1 MPDLKKTRK
10 YYLENNSFNLKTSK
24 NTKMKKILLGLA
36 TMAMINFTQA
46 QGLKTPS
53 ASTSQTV
60 KQEFGLG
67 SIELSYSR
75 PNTKGRTIF
84 GDLVPYKAVWRT
96 GANNATT
103 LTFSEEVMIGGKK
116 IPAGK
121 YGLLSIPDA
130 KEWTIII
137 TKQLDVTSPSAYK
150 QEMDVVRVSTP
161 VVAMPYPIESFMI
174 FFENVNSNSLELMII
189 WEKTAVSLPIKIDI
203 DSKIMSQIDNL
214 MNADNRPYFNA
225 AMYYM
230 DNNKD
235 LNKAAEWLE
244 KATAQSPNAYW
255 VWYQKARCL
264 ALLGK
269 KSEAMTASKKSL
281 ELAIAG
287 KNPDYVTLNEKLQA
301 SLK

>member
-1 MPDLKKTRK
+1 
-10 YYLENNSFNLKTSK
+10 
-24 NTKMKKILLGLA
+24 MKKLLLGLA
-36 TMAMINFTQA
+36 TLAIFNLTEA
-46 QGLKTPS
+46 QVLKTPS
-53 ASTSQTV
+53 PSTLQTV

-75 PNTKGRTIF
+75 PNAKGRTIF
-84 GDLVPYKAVWRT
+84 GDLVPYGAVWRT

-103 LTFSEEVMIGGKK
+103 LTFSEEVIIGGKK

-121 YGLLSIPDA
+121 YGLLTIPGA
-130 KEWTIII
+130 AEWTVII

-150 QEMDVVRVSTP
+150 QDMDVVRVTVP
-161 VVAMPYPIESFMI
+161 TAQLPFPIESFMI
-174 FFENVNSNSLELMII
+174 LFEKVNSNSLELMII
-189 WEKTAVSLPIKIDI
+189 WEQTAVSLPIKVDV
-203 DSKIMSQIDNL
+203 DAKIMSQIDNL
-214 MNADNRPYFNA
+214 MTADNRPYFNA

-244 KATAQSPNAYW
+244 KATTQSPNAYW

-264 ALLGK
+264 SLLGK
-269 KSEAMTASKKSL
+269 KAEAMTASKKSL

>member
-1 MPDLKKTRK
+1 
-10 YYLENNSFNLKTSK
+10 
-24 NTKMKKILLGLA
+24 MKKLFLGLA
-36 TMAMINFTQA
+36 ALAVFNFTQA

-84 GDLVPYKAVWRT
+84 GDLVPFGAVWRT
-96 GANNATT
+96 GANTATT
-103 LTFSEEVMIGGKK
+103 LTFSEEVIIGGKK

-121 YGLLSIPDA
+121 YGLLSIPGA
-130 KEWTIII
+130 AEWTIII

-150 QEMDVVRVSTP
+150 QEMDVVRVTAP
-161 VVAMPYPIESFMI
+161 TVAMPYSVESFMI
-174 FFENVNSNSLELMII
+174 FFENVSTNSLELMMI
-189 WEKTAVSLPIKIDI
+189 WEKTAVSLPIKVDI
-203 DSKIMSQIDNL
+203 DSKIMAQIDNL
-214 MNADNRPYFNA
+214 MNTDNKPYFNA
-225 AMYYM
+225 AMYYI

-235 LNKAAEWLE
+235 LNKAAGWLE
-244 KATAQSPNAYW
+244 QATTQTPNAYW

-269 KSEAMTASKKSL
+269 KAEAMTASVKSL
-281 ELAIAG
+281 ELAKAG
-287 KNPDYVTLNEKLQA
+287 KNPDYVTLNEKLQ
-301 SLK
+301 STLK

>member
-1 MPDLKKTRK
+1 
-10 YYLENNSFNLKTSK
+10 
-24 NTKMKKILLGLA
+24 MKKLILGLA
-36 TMAMINFTQA
+36 TLAFFNIAQA
-46 QGLKTPS
+46 QGLRTPS
-53 ASTSQTV
+53 ASTAQTV

-84 GDLVPYKAVWRT
+84 GDLVPYGAVWRT
-96 GANNATT
+96 GANSATT
-103 LTFSEEVMIGGKK
+103 LTFSDEVMIGGKK

-121 YGLLSIPDA
+121 YGLLSIPGA
-130 KEWTIII
+130 AEWTIII

-150 QEMDVVRVSTP
+150 QDMDVVRVTTP
-161 VVAMPYPIESFMI
+161 VVAMPYAIESFMI
-174 FFENVNSNSLELMII
+174 FFEKVSSNSLELMII
-189 WEKTAVSLPIKIDI
+189 WEKTAVSLPIKVDI
-203 DSKIMSQIDNL
+203 DTKIMSQIDNL

-235 LNKAAEWLE
+235 LNKAAEWLD
-244 KATAQSPNAYW
+244 KATAQSPTAYW

-264 ALLGK
+264 AMLGK
-269 KSEAMTASKKSL
+269 KAEAMTASKKSL
-281 ELAIAG
+281 ELAVAG

>member
-1 MPDLKKTRK
+1 
-10 YYLENNSFNLKTSK
+10 
-24 NTKMKKILLGLA
+24 MKRLIIALA
-36 TMAMINFTQA
+36 TISFLNFSHA

-53 ASTSQTV
+53 PSTSQNV

-84 GDLVPYKAVWRT
+84 GDLVPYGAVWRT

-103 LTFSEEVMIGGKK
+103 LTFSEEVIIGGKK

-121 YGLLSIPDA
+121 YGLLSIPGA
-130 KEWTIII
+130 AEWTMII

-150 QEMDVVRVSTP
+150 QDMDVVRV
-161 VVAMPYPIESFMI
+161 VVPAVALPFPIETFMV
-174 FFENVNSNSLELMII
+174 FFEKVSSNELELMVI
-189 WEKTAVSLPIKIDI
+189 WEQTAVSLPIKVDI
-203 DSKIMSQIDNL
+203 DTKIMSQIDNL
-214 MNADNRPYFNA
+214 MNTDNRPYFNA

-235 LNKAAEWLE
+235 LKKAAEWLD

-264 ALLGK
+264 AMLGK
-269 KSEAMTASKKSL
+269 KAEAMTASLKSL
-281 ELAIAG
+281 ELAKAG

-301 SLK
+301 TLK

>member
-1 MPDLKKTRK
+1 
-10 YYLENNSFNLKTSK
+10 
-24 NTKMKKILLGLA
+24 MKKLLLGLA
-36 TMAMINFTQA
+36 TLTIFSVTEA
-46 QGLKTPS
+46 QVLKTPS
-53 ASTSQTV
+53 PSTLQTV

-75 PNTKGRTIF
+75 PNAKGRIIF
-84 GDLVPYKAVWRT
+84 GDLVPYGAVWRT

-103 LTFSEEVMIGGKK
+103 LAFSEEVIIGGKK

-121 YGLLSIPDA
+121 YGLLTIPGA
-130 KEWTIII
+130 AEWTVII

-150 QEMDVVRVSTP
+150 QDMDVVRVTVP
-161 VVAMPYPIESFMI
+161 TTQLPFPIESFMI
-174 FFENVNSNSLELMII
+174 LFEKVNSNSLELMII
-189 WEKTAVSLPIKIDI
+189 WEQTAVSLPIKVDV
-203 DSKIMSQIDNL
+203 DAKIMSQIENL
-214 MNADNRPYFNA
+214 MTADNRPYFNA

-264 ALLGK
+264 SLLGK
-269 KSEAMTASKKSL
+269 KAEAMAASNKSL
-281 ELAIAG
+281 ELAVAG

>member
-1 MPDLKKTRK
+1 
-10 YYLENNSFNLKTSK
+10 
-24 NTKMKKILLGLA
+24 MKKLLLGLA
-36 TMAMINFTQA
+36 TLSIFSLAQA
-46 QGLKTPS
+46 QVLKTPS
-53 ASTSQTV
+53 PSTLQTV

-75 PNTKGRTIF
+75 PNAKGRTIF
-84 GDLVPYKAVWRT
+84 GDLVPYGAVWRT

-103 LTFSEEVMIGGKK
+103 LNFSDEVIIGGKK

-121 YGLLSIPDA
+121 YGLLTIPGA
-130 KEWTIII
+130 AEWTVII

-150 QEMDVVRVSTP
+150 QDMDVVRVTVP
-161 VVAMPYPIESFMI
+161 TTQLPFPIESFMI
-174 FFENVNSNSLELMII
+174 LFEKVNSSSLELMII
-189 WEKTAVSLPIKIDI
+189 WEQTAVSLPIKVDV
-203 DSKIMSQIDNL
+203 DAKIMSQIDNL

-235 LNKAAEWLE
+235 LNKAAEWLD

-269 KSEAMTASKKSL
+269 KAEAMVASKKSL
-281 ELAIAG
+281 DLAVAG